1 MFRLYSKGCE
11 YAIRALTSVASG
23 NGKKRFNAE
32 AICRKA
38 GIPES
43 STRKVLQALVAG
55 EFLEATPGPGG
66 GYKLKDA
73 PDRITLLSIIEAVDG
88 KEAFAG
94 CVLGFPEC
102 KASMPRPL
110 HKVWMMAKDDLLE
123 QLDSATLEELIVARG
138 RRARKRSRGKP

>member
-11 YAIRALTSVASG
+11 YAIRALASIASG
-23 NGKKRFNAE
+23 NGKKRFNAK
-32 AICRKA
+32 AICRMA
-38 GIPES
+38 GLPES

-66 GYKLKDA
+66 GYELKDA
-73 PDRITLLSIIEAVDG
+73 PDQITLLSIIRAVDG

-102 KASMPRPL
+102 NASMPCPL
-110 HKVWMMAKDDLLE
+110 HKVWMLAKDDMLD
-123 QLDSATLEELIVARG
+123 QLDSATLEELIAVRG
-138 RRARKRSRGKP
+138 RRARKRPKGKS